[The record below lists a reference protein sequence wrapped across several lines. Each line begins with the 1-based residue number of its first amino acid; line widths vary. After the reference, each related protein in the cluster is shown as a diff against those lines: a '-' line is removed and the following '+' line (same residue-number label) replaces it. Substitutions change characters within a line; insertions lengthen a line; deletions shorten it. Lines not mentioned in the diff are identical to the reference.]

1 MTPLASLA
9 TAGSVVLAGL
19 VVVLLLAVG
28 GEHLTRT
35 RRHARDVRRRSE
47 LTPLVHALLDGD
59 PVADVASAPALL
71 DDLVLDLL
79 PQLRGADRAAL
90 QAVLLERGVVTRA
103 AGQLGAR
110 GAARRGRAAL
120 LLGNAASL
128 AHTAQLVALLGDR
141 ASEVRSAAARALG
154 KTGDPDA
161 ADPLLAATTAR
172 PGLPPG
178 VAGMALL
185 DLGTAAL
192 PALRAA
198 LDTGAPVARSLAADL
213 IGVHGDPVATDA
225 LIRLVDDPAGDPDV
239 RRSAAQALG
248 RIGSPAATGTLAAAV
263 PVPGDAPLQ
272 AAAAEALGRIGD
284 PAGLDA
290 LTTGLRSPT
299 PEVRAACAD
308 GLALF
313 GEAGRIRL
321 AAHAVLRG
329 PSGDAARSAL
339 DVLTLSHRPSRH
351 AARS

>member
-1 MTPLASLA
+1 VTPVAQVATVGSL
-9 TAGSVVLAGL
+9 VLAGL
-19 VVVLLLAVG
+19 VAVLLVAVG
-28 GEHLTRT
+28 CEHVLRT
-35 RRHARDVRRRSE
+35 RRLVRDARRRTE

-59 PVADVASAPALL
+59 AAEGVAAAPALL

-79 PQLRGADRAAL
+79 PQLRGADRTAL

-103 AGQLGAR
+103 AGELGAR

-128 AHTAQLVALLGDR
+128 AHTVQLVALLGDR
-141 ASEVRSAAARALG
+141 AAEVRSAAARALG
-154 KTGDPDA
+154 KTGDADA
-161 ADPLLAATTAR
+161 AGPLLAAATAR

-198 LDTGAPVARSLAADL
+198 LDTGAPVAQSLAADL
-213 IGVHGDPVATDA
+213 IGVHGDPAGTEA
-225 LIRLVDDPAGDPDV
+225 LVRLVGDPGRDPDV

-248 RIGSPAATGTLAAAV
+248 RIGSPVATMALTAALLSAA
-263 PVPGDAPLQ
+263 DAPLQ

-284 PAGLDA
+284 PEALDA
-290 LTTGLRSPT
+290 LTAGLRSAGPD
-299 PEVRAACAD
+299 VRAACAD
-308 GLALF
+308 ALALL
-313 GEAGRIRL
+313 GEAGRLRL

-339 DVLTLSHRPSRH
+339 DVLTLSRRPGRH
-351 AARS
+351 ADRT